1 MAKGALAAPR
11 EVVPTSVPSRDV
23 LNRLNFLYQASIILA
38 GVVPPRTA
46 APVPSE
52 RTQPAA
58 ARERRRGAAGPPKGE
73 GRFIPTQPL
82 PAGPVPGGTS
92 VPNVDTE
99 TAGLRIPKEARA
111 VSPSSNFP
119 VASTST
125 LGPSPAT
132 VPSRDLA
139 GTGPLPKVSR
149 MLVQLM
155 REVAK
160 KGTVRM
166 WVLPGPES
174 TALAD

>member
-82 PAGPVPGGTS
+82 PVGPVPGGAP
-92 VPNVDTE
+92 VPTVDTE
-99 TAGLRIPKEARA
+99 TAGLREARA

-119 VASTST
+119 VASTPT

-132 VPSRDLA
+132 VTSRDLA

-155 REVAK
+155 KEVAK

-166 WVLPGPES
+166 WALPGPES